1 MAYLKKLLF
10 GADGPLRTQNFTS
23 CLTAL
28 DLLYCFT
35 ILHNERGQERN
46 GNIINGFS
54 ERNLI
59 QSNLVILEQ
68 KWYGVLLTL
77 NLLSGFLI
85 NFTQQ
90 KDQEV
95 HENFICCFWKNLIC
109 SYLIFSGH
117 FLTFDWVWSQ
127 LSQAT
132 ATIEYLKSQDMI
144 KILKQS
150 GHDFPGKRLCG
161 GYYT

>member
-1 MAYLKKLLF
+1 MHGANSVLMAYLKKLLF

-90 KDQEV
+90 KGSRGTRK
-95 HENFICCFWKNLIC
+95 F
-109 SYLIFSGH
+109 YLFVL
-117 FLTFDWVWSQ
+117 FVVF
-127 LSQAT
+127 
-132 ATIEYLKSQDMI
+132 E
-144 KILKQS
+144 KIS
-150 GHDFPGKRLCG
+150 FVAI
-161 GYYT
+161 

>member
-1 MAYLKKLLF
+1 MHGANSVLMAYLKKLLF

-77 NLLSGFLI
+77 NLFSGF
-85 NFTQQ
+85 
-90 KDQEV
+90 
-95 HENFICCFWKNLIC
+95 FIGPLDLGRK
-109 SYLIFSGH
+109 GP
-117 FLTFDWVWSQ
+117 T
-127 LSQAT
+127 
-132 ATIEYLKSQDMI
+132 K
-144 KILKQS
+144 
-150 GHDFPGKRLCG
+150 
-161 GYYT
+161 